1 MEKKPILFLEN
12 IDKAFK
18 TSDGDFYALKN
29 INLSFPNKG
38 LHCLVGKSGSGKSTL
53 LNLLLQIE
61 KPTKGEIFYK
71 NKKIS
76 KFKKKDL
83 NNYRNCVIGTIFQ
96 HYNLFEDLSVIDNII
111 CKEIYRASNVE
122 FSPKALEQIELY
134 TKMGYGNTPICMAKT
149 PQSLSDDPKRVGAPI
164 GSTIH
169 IREINL
175 SSGAGFV
182 VPLSGSIL
190 TMPGLPKVPAAV
202 KMEDE

>member
-76 KFKKKDL
+76 KYKIYQYTKDGELIKVWDYINDIIKENPTYKKHSIYAVCSGEKPTMYGYKWVKVL
-83 NNYRNCVIGTIFQ
+83 N
-96 HYNLFEDLSVIDNII
+96 DNI
-111 CKEIYRASNVE
+111 V
-122 FSPKALEQIELY
+122 QTEL
-134 TKMGYGNTPICMAKT
+134 KD
-149 PQSLSDDPKRVGAPI
+149 SD
-164 GSTIH
+164 
-169 IREINL
+169 
-175 SSGAGFV
+175 
-182 VPLSGSIL
+182 
-190 TMPGLPKVPAAV
+190 
-202 KMEDE
+202 

>member
-1 MEKKPILFLEN
+1 MEKKPILLLEN

-83 NNYRNCVIGTIFQ
+83 NNYRNYVIGTIFQ
-96 HYNLFEDLSVIDNII
+96 HYNLIS
-111 CKEIYRASNVE
+111 
-122 FSPKALEQIELY
+122 ELY
-134 TKMGYGNTPICMAKT
+134 M
-149 PQSLSDDPKRVGAPI
+149 LSFFFLFFYFQIIFALFNSEFYI
-164 GSTIH
+164 IIT
-169 IREINL
+169 L
-175 SSGAGFV
+175 F
-182 VPLSGSIL
+182 
-190 TMPGLPKVPAAV
+190 
-202 KMEDE
+202 